1 MATQH
6 AMLVLATT
14 ASDLV
19 HIPEAEPLVVAAGAG
34 EQAARDWWARHLAV
48 ESSQQLQQEHADW
61 QQGLANWDTSTG
73 LEFRRD
79 RLQPGGPRV
88 DVVRLEFPDGTQS
101 VVPLDVAE
109 AHLSGAFTARF
120 PPPSMESH
128 YTRWRSGI
136 KVTERRG
143 WTATLYLADE
153 TRELALD
160 QPESAAGVPDAQIP
174 SCLDRLAADGWRV
187 AHVSQDTETGP
198 PPRCQSRVT
207 AIRFL
212 LVHDIGRHGDTGHPA

>member
-6 AMLVLATT
+6 AMLVLATS
-14 ASDLV
+14 ASDQV

-34 EQAARDWWARHLAV
+34 EQAARDWWAEHLAA
-48 ESSQQLQQEHADW
+48 ESSQQLRLEHADW
-61 QQGLANWDTSTG
+61 QQGLSKWDTSTG

-88 DVVRLEFPDGTQS
+88 DVVRLDFPDGTQS

-109 AHLSGAFTARF
+109 AHLSGAFSARF
-120 PPPSMESH
+120 PPPSIESH
-128 YTRWRSGI
+128 YARWRSGVRI
-136 KVTERRG
+136 TERRA
-143 WTATLYLADE
+143 WTATLYLAGE
-153 TRELALD
+153 ARELPLD
-160 QPESAAGVPDAQIP
+160 QPGSGSGVPDAQIP
-174 SCLDRLAADGWRV
+174 GCLDRLTADGWQV

-198 PPRCQSRVT
+198 PPRCQSRAT

-212 LVHDIGRHGDTGHPA
+212 LVRDADQQGGAGDPA

>member
-1 MATQH
+1 MVTQH

-14 ASDLV
+14 ASALV

-34 EQAARDWWARHLAV
+34 EQAARDWWAEHLAA
-48 ESSQQLQQEHADW
+48 ESSQQLLHEHANW

-109 AHLSGAFTARF
+109 AHLSGAFSARF

-128 YTRWRSGI
+128 YGRWRSGVR
-136 KVTERRG
+136 VTERRT
-143 WTATLYLADE
+143 WTATLYLAGE
-153 TRELALD
+153 ARELPLD
-160 QPESAAGVPDAQIP
+160 QPGGGGVPDAQIP
-174 SCLDRLAADGWRV
+174 GCLDRLAADGWQV

-198 PPRCQSRVT
+198 PPRWQSRVA
-207 AIRFL
+207 AIRFML
-212 LVHDIGRHGDTGHPA
+212 IRDASQPGDTGDPA